1 MGNNKTNI
9 AGSKIQEQGSVKMKS
24 IMKNSFDLMALYG
37 RNTGCSDKD
46 SECRIYHL
54 NNKTGAGMIT
64 VYNVFTGISAALT
77 SSAPKIFQNKIYG
90 CIYPS
95 CSPFKAVMGDFVFI
109 RPVHSCVSLR

>member
-24 IMKNSFDLMALYG
+24 SMNNGFDLMALYR

-46 SECRIYHL
+46 SECRIYHI
-54 NNKTGAGMIT
+54 NNETGAGMIT

-95 CSPFKAVMGDFVFI
+95 
-109 RPVHSCVSLR
+109 

>member
-9 AGSKIQEQGSVKMKS
+9 AGSKIQEQGSVKKKS
-24 IMKNSFDLMALYG
+24 SMNNGFDLMALYR

-46 SECRIYHL
+46 SECRIYHI
-54 NNKTGAGMIT
+54 NNETGAGMIT

-90 CIYPS
+90 HGGFCVY
-95 CSPFKAVMGDFVFI
+95 SPCPQLCFFKVKMKFV
-109 RPVHSCVSLR
+109 L